1 MEMVMLNLRNALL
14 GYPFYQHNL
23 YTLWYHNKTVGCAT
37 RNLTHWQTAVPTTT
51 NLVGITRKDGAAS
64 EAMGLNP
71 NLNIEDEYVENLL
84 KQVHFLNLEIK
95 LVYAYC

>member
-1 MEMVMLNLRNALL
+1 MV
-14 GYPFYQHNL
+14 YHYQ
-23 YTLWYHNKTVGCAT
+23 NKTDKCAT
-37 RNLTHWQTAVPTTT
+37 QKRTPSPIAVCHCS
-51 NLVGITRKDGAAS
+51 NLVGITRKDGAAT

-95 LVYAYC
+95 LV